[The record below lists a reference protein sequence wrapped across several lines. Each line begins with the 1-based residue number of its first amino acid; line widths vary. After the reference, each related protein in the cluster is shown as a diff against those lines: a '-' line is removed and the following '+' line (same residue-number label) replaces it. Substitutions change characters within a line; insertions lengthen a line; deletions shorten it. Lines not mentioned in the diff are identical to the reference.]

1 MAQRKYKARKLSDYK
16 RSGASQP
23 EYMKSFYI
31 DKGERQNTKRNI
43 ELREAVEFIGSHG
56 VNISLSNLRK
66 YGEPIMREAEKRLDK
81 LEEAGLIDSPAYRGY
96 IVSGASTSMDTTQQ
110 KLRHNVLEAFNFI
123 HAKTSIVE
131 EALNYN
137 SWLDAHLGKETT
149 TDERQAIWDVVHEFE
164 NKFGQAFEGYGYDE
178 AIKKIAQVSRASGYN
193 LGQLLDADAFVDGSP
208 LREFMEEYLISRGT
222 KRKDEQLR
230 EILAQFTVKHDKAPA
245 TDDEFEDRAVW
256 GEKASL

>member
-1 MAQRKYKARKLSDYK
+1 MAKRKYKARKLVDYK
-16 RSGASQP
+16 RGGVTRP
-23 EYMKSFYI
+23 EYLSEYFI
-31 DKGERQNTKRNI
+31 DKGERQTSKKNI
-43 ELREAVEFIGSHG
+43 ELAEAVKYIGEHG
-56 VNISLSNLRK
+56 VSIKVDLLRK
-66 YGEPIMREAEKRLDK
+66 YGEPILKEAAKRLDE
-81 LEEAGLIDSPAYRGY
+81 LEMAGFIDSPAYKAY
-96 IVSGASTSMDTTQQ
+96 IESKASLEMDVDQYA
-110 KLRHNVLEAFNFI
+110 LRHNVMEAFNFV

-178 AIKKIAQVSRASGYN
+178 AIKKIAQVSKASGYN
-193 LGQLLDADAFVDGSP
+193 LGQLLDADAFVEGSP
-208 LREFMEEYLISRGT
+208 LREFMEDYLISRGT

-230 EILAQFTVKHDKAPA
+230 EILAQFTVKHDTAPA

-256 GEKASL
+256 GEKALL